1 MVRDLLNILTFTLII
16 EIMLNFEKKGN
27 GKETLVLLH
36 GFMENLHIWNDM
48 EPHLSENF
56 SLLKIDLPGHGQSE
70 IIAEVQTMELMA
82 EEVKKV
88 LDHENLTK
96 VHLLGH
102 SMGGYISLGFAEKYP
117 EYLKSLTLFFS
128 TFFPDDAEKKEQRVK
143 SYRIIKDAFPHY
155 ARAGVPNL
163 FNPNER
169 DILEGKIETA
179 LEIALSTNNLGALA
193 SVKGMVERTDK
204 KSVLENLD
212 AKILIIAGKHD
223 NAVKTEMLIKNLPDK
238 TNIKSYVLDCGHNGH
253 WEKPSICAEIINT
266 ELLHNLPKH
275 LVF

>member
-1 MVRDLLNILTFTLII
+1 
-16 EIMLNFEKKGN
+16 MLNFERKGN

-36 GFMENLHIWNDM
+36 GFMENLSIWSDM
-48 EPHLSENF
+48 EPHLSDNF

-88 LDHENLTK
+88 LDHENITK
-96 VHLLGH
+96 IHLLGH
-102 SMGGYISLGFAEKYP
+102 SMGGYVSLAFAEKYP

-128 TFFPDDAEKKEQRVK
+128 TYFPDDAEKKEQRIK
-143 SYRIIKDAFPHY
+143 SYRIIKDAFAHY

-163 FNPNER
+163 FNPNEKA
-169 DILEGKIETA
+169 ILEGKIETA
-179 LEIALSTNNLGALA
+179 LEVALSTNNLGALA

-204 KSVLENLD
+204 KHIMENLET
-212 AKILIIAGKHD
+212 KILVLAGKHD
-223 NAVKTEMLIKNLPDK
+223 NAVKTETMIKHLPDR
-238 TNIKSYVLDCGHNGH
+238 TNIKSYILDCGHNGH
-253 WEKPSICAEIINT
+253 WEKPTICAEIINT
-266 ELLHNLPKH
+266 ELLHNMPKH

>member
-1 MVRDLLNILTFTLII
+1 
-16 EIMLNFEKKGN
+16 MLNFERKGN

-36 GFMENLHIWNDM
+36 GFMENLSIWDDM
-48 EPHLSENF
+48 EPHLSEKF

-70 IIAEVQTMELMA
+70 ILAEVQTMELMA
-82 EEVKKV
+82 EAVKEL
-88 LDHENLTK
+88 LDDQKLEK

-117 EYLKSLTLFFS
+117 KYLKSLTLFFS
-128 TFFPDDAEKKEQRVK
+128 TYFPDDAEKKEQRIK
-143 SYRIIKDAFPHY
+143 SYRIIKDAYPHY
-155 ARAGVPNL
+155 VRAGVPNL

-169 DILEGKIETA
+169 DVLEGKIETA
-179 LEIALSTNNLGALA
+179 LEVALSTNNLGALA

-204 KSVLENLD
+204 KHVLENLD
-212 AKILIIAGKHD
+212 AKILVIAGKHD
-223 NAVKTEMLIKNLPDK
+223 NAVKTEMMIKNLPDK

-266 ELLHNLPKH
+266 ELLHNMPKH

>member
-1 MVRDLLNILTFTLII
+1 
-16 EIMLNFEKKGN
+16 MLNFERKGN

-36 GFMENLHIWNDM
+36 GFMENLSIWNDM

-56 SLLKIDLPGHGQSE
+56 SLVKIDLPGHGQSE

-82 EEVKKV
+82 EEVKNV
-88 LDHENLTK
+88 LENQNLNK
-96 VHLLGH
+96 IHLLGH
-102 SMGGYISLGFAEKYP
+102 SMGGYVSLAFAEKYP
-117 EYLKSLTLFFS
+117 ECLKSLTLFFS
-128 TFFPDDAEKKEQRVK
+128 TFFPDDAEKKEQRIK
-143 SYRIIKDAFPHY
+143 SYRIIKDAFAHY

-179 LEIALSTNNLGALA
+179 LEVALSTNNLGALA

-204 KSVLENLD
+204 KHILENLD
-212 AKILIIAGKHD
+212 AKILILAGKHD
-223 NAVKTEMLIKNLPDK
+223 NAVKTEVMIKGLSDR
-238 TNIKSYVLDCGHNGH
+238 TNIKSYILDCGHNGH
-253 WEKPSICAEIINT
+253 WEKPAVCAAIINT

>member
-1 MVRDLLNILTFTLII
+1 
-16 EIMLNFEKKGN
+16 MLNFERKGN
-27 GKETLVLLH
+27 GEETLVLLH
-36 GFMENLHIWNDM
+36 GFMENLSIWSDM
-48 EPHLSENF
+48 EPHLSDNF

-88 LDHENLTK
+88 LDHENITK
-96 VHLLGH
+96 IHLLGH
-102 SMGGYISLGFAEKYP
+102 SMGGYVSLAFAEKHP

-128 TFFPDDAEKKEQRVK
+128 TYFPDDDEKKEQRIK
-143 SYRIIKDAFPHY
+143 SYRIIKDAFAHY

-163 FNPNER
+163 FNPNEK

-179 LEIALSTNNLGALA
+179 LEVALSTNNLGALA

-204 KSVLENLD
+204 KHIMENLE
-212 AKILIIAGKHD
+212 AKILVLAGKHD
-223 NAVKTEMLIKNLPDK
+223 NAVKTETMIKHLPDR
-238 TNIKSYVLDCGHNGH
+238 TNIKSYILDCGHNGH
-253 WEKPSICAEIINT
+253 WEKPKICAEIINT
-266 ELLHNLPKH
+266 ELLHNMPKH

>member
-1 MVRDLLNILTFTLII
+1 
-16 EIMLNFEKKGN
+16 MLNFERKGN
-27 GKETLVLLH
+27 GKETLVLIH
-36 GFMENLHIWNDM
+36 GFMENLSIWSDM
-48 EPHLSENF
+48 QPHLSDNF

-88 LDHENLTK
+88 LDHENITK
-96 VHLLGH
+96 IHLLGH
-102 SMGGYISLGFAEKYP
+102 SMGGYVSLAFAEKHP

-128 TFFPDDAEKKEQRVK
+128 TYFPDDDEKKEQRIK
-143 SYRIIKDAFPHY
+143 SYRIIKDAFAHY

-163 FNPNER
+163 FNPNEK

-179 LEIALSTNNLGALA
+179 LEVALSTNNLGALA

-204 KSVLENLD
+204 KHIMENLE
-212 AKILIIAGKHD
+212 AKILVLAGKHD
-223 NAVKTEMLIKNLPDK
+223 NAVKTETMIKHLPDR
-238 TNIKSYVLDCGHNGH
+238 TNIKSYILDCGHNGH
-253 WEKPSICAEIINT
+253 WEKPKICAEIINT
-266 ELLHNLPKH
+266 ELLHNMPKH

>member
-1 MVRDLLNILTFTLII
+1 
-16 EIMLNFEKKGN
+16 MLNFQRKGN

-36 GFMENLHIWNDM
+36 GFMENLSIWSDM

-56 SLLKIDLPGHGQSE
+56 SLLKIDLPGHGQSD
-70 IIAEVQTMELMA
+70 IIAEVQTMELVA

-88 LDHENLTK
+88 LDHLHLEK
-96 VHLLGH
+96 IHLLGH

-128 TFFPDDAEKKEQRVK
+128 TYFPDDAEKKEQRIK

-155 ARAGVPNL
+155 ARAGIPNL

-169 DILEGKIETA
+169 DVLEGKIETA

-204 KSVLENLD
+204 KHVLESLES
-212 AKILIIAGKHD
+212 KILVIAGKHD
-223 NAVKTEMLIKNLPDK
+223 NAVKTELLIKHLPDR
-238 TNIKSYVLDCGHNGH
+238 TNIKSYILDCGHNGH

-266 ELLHNLPKH
+266 ELLHHMPKH

>member
-1 MVRDLLNILTFTLII
+1 
-16 EIMLNFEKKGN
+16 MLNFERKGN
-27 GKETLVLLH
+27 GKEVLVLLH
-36 GFMENLHIWNDM
+36 GFMENISIWNDM

-56 SLLKIDLPGHGQSE
+56 SLVKIDLPGHGQSD
-70 IIAEVQTMELMA
+70 IIAEVQTMELVA

-88 LDHENLTK
+88 LDDQNLEK

-117 EYLKSLTLFFS
+117 QYLKSLTLFFS
-128 TFFPDDAEKKEQRVK
+128 SYLPDDEEKKAQRIK
-143 SYRIIKDAFPHY
+143 SYRIIKDSFSHY
-155 ARAGVPNL
+155 VRAGIPNL

-179 LEIALSTNNLGALA
+179 LEVALSTNNLGALA

-204 KSVLENLD
+204 RHILENLD
-212 AKILIIAGKHD
+212 AKILVIAGKHD
-223 NAVKTEMLIKNLPDK
+223 NAVKTEMMIKNLPDR
-238 TNIKSYVLDCGHNGH
+238 TNIKSYILDCGHNGH

-266 ELLHNLPKH
+266 ELLHNMPKY

>member
-1 MVRDLLNILTFTLII
+1 
-16 EIMLNFEKKGN
+16 MLNFERKGN

-36 GFMENLHIWNDM
+36 GFMENISIWHEM
-48 EPHLSENF
+48 ESHLSEYF

-70 IIAEVQTMELMA
+70 MVAEVQTMEIMA

-88 LDHENLTK
+88 LDKLDLTK

-102 SMGGYISLGFAEKYP
+102 SMGGYTSLAFAEKYP
-117 EYLKSLTLFFS
+117 EFLISLTLFFS
-128 TFFPDDAEKKEQRVK
+128 TYFPDDAEKKEQRIK

-204 KSVLENLD
+204 KHVLESLD
-212 AKILIIAGKHD
+212 AKILVIAGKHD
-223 NAVKTEMLIKNLPDK
+223 NAVKTEIMIKNLPDR

-266 ELLHNLPKH
+266 ELLHHLPKH
-275 LVF
+275 LIL

>member
-1 MVRDLLNILTFTLII
+1 
-16 EIMLNFEKKGN
+16 MLNFERKGN

-36 GFMENLHIWNDM
+36 GFMENLSIWSDM
-48 EPHLSENF
+48 EPHLSDNF

-82 EEVKKV
+82 EEIKKV
-88 LDHENLTK
+88 LDHENITK
-96 VHLLGH
+96 IHLLGH
-102 SMGGYISLGFAEKYP
+102 SMGGYVSLAFAEKYP

-128 TFFPDDAEKKEQRVK
+128 TYFPDDDEKKEQRIK
-143 SYRIIKDAFPHY
+143 SYRIIKDAFAHY

-163 FNPNER
+163 FNPNEK

-179 LEIALSTNNLGALA
+179 LEVALSTNNLGALA

-204 KSVLENLD
+204 KHIMENLE
-212 AKILIIAGKHD
+212 AKILVLAGKHD
-223 NAVKTEMLIKNLPDK
+223 NAVKTETMIKHLPDR
-238 TNIKSYVLDCGHNGH
+238 TNIKSYILDCGHNGH
-253 WEKPSICAEIINT
+253 WEKPAICAEIINT
-266 ELLHNLPKH
+266 ELLHNMPKH